1 MKMSMVESTVSLAV
15 LVALILGYILGRI
28 FEKAKWIE
36 KFVLMD
42 DFREFVKLK
51 QRTKKKKKEKPI
63 AD

>member
-28 FEKAKWIE
+28 SEKAKWIE

-42 DFREFVKLK
+42 DFREFVKVK
-51 QRTKKKKKEKPI
+51 RRIKKKKKEKPI